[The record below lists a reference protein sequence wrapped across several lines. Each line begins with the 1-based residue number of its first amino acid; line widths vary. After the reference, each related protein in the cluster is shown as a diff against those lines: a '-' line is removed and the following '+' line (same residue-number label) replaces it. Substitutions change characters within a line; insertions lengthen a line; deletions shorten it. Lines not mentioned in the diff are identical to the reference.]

1 MERTLEKEAVLMELT
16 ASKLR
21 TRDIAYIGIFAA
33 LIAICSWISVPTAI
47 PFTLQTLGVFL
58 AVGLLGGRR
67 GTLAVLVYL
76 LLGLVGLP
84 VFAGFHGGPGALMTP
99 SGGYLIGFLFSA
111 LLMWGIERAFG
122 RRLPALGVSMVLG
135 LLVCYAFGTVWFMVV
150 YARTTGPVGVM
161 SALGWCVFPFVVP
174 DLVKL
179 GLGVTL
185 ARRVKRY
192 LK

>member
-1 MERTLEKEAVLMELT
+1 MELT

-99 SGGYLIGFLFSA
+99 SGGYLIGVLFSA

-122 RRLPALGVSMVLG
+122 RGLPALGVSMVLG
-135 LLVCYAFGTVWFMVV
+135 LLVCYAFGTAWFMVV
-150 YARTTGPVGVM
+150 YPMGGEAVGLWT
-161 SALGWCVFPFVVP
+161 ALTWCVFPYVGF
-174 DLVKL
+174 DALKIALALVL
-179 GLGVTL
+179 TAQL
-185 ARRVKRY
+185 RRHVR
-192 LK
+192 